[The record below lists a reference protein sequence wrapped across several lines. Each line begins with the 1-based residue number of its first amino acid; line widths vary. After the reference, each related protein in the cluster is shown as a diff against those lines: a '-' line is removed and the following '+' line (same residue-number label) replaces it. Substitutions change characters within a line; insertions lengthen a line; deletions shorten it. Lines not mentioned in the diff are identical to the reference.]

1 MKIIRPEYNTL
12 QEIKVNRDE
21 EGILSAERRTIETI
35 EDVMDSVIKEYTD
48 TIEFKIALTKKQY
61 ELWNKK
67 GGLKWLKKAL
77 VRKSKKRKL

>member
-1 MKIIRPEYNTL
+1 MKIIRPEYTPTPP
-12 QEIKVNRDE
+12 KKE
-21 EGILSAERRTIETI
+21 EKPIETI
-35 EDVMDSVIKEYTD
+35 EDVMDSVIEEYTD

-67 GGLKWLKKAL
+67 GGLKWLKNAL